1 MEVIFKLPPTGT
13 TALSPLSNE
22 SFKPSRRTRYRGQQV
37 RCADTIVM
45 KPTRRL
51 VYIPY
56 TTLQHLDHDLI
67 HVRLYQS
74 HTV

>member
-22 SFKPSRRTRYRGQQV
+22 SFKPSRRTRYRGQRV

-45 KPTRRL
+45 KPT
-51 VYIPY
+51 
-56 TTLQHLDHDLI
+56 
-67 HVRLYQS
+67 
-74 HTV
+74 